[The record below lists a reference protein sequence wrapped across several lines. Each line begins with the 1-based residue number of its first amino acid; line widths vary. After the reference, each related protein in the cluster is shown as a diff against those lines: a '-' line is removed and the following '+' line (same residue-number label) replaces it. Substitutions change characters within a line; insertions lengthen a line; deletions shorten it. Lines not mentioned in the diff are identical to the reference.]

1 MSNELIISAPLSIII
16 PEDVVPSVEINIINL
31 LQTYIAAGS
40 TISNISFELNAEKS
54 AFFLELMKQFPG
66 FFRDMEDILKNIV
79 QDNVIDSKD
88 IPQIIMLIKKLYEL
102 MHKLKDSKITP
113 NQIAE
118 FSSYIIKMIIYICV
132 AEKII
137 KVEDSNKDIFF
148 MTVNSVIVSCLE
160 LLQLAEEVSQL
171 SSTNGCFSFLF
182 SGKK

>member
-1 MSNELIISAPLSIII
+1 MSSEITISTPLEITIPPAEL
-16 PEDVVPSVEINIINL
+16 NIIEL
-31 LQTYIAAGS
+31 LQNYITSGA

-54 AFFLELMKQFPG
+54 ALFLQLMKQFPE
-66 FFRDMEDILKNIV
+66 FFRGMEDILKSIV

-118 FSSYIIKMIIYICV
+118 VSSYIIKMVIYVCV

-137 KVEDSNKDIFF
+137 KVEDANKEQFF
-148 MTVNSVIVSCLE
+148 MIVNHVIVSCLE
-160 LLQLAEEVSQL
+160 LVQLAEQVTHL
-171 SSTNGCFSFLF
+171 SSNKTCFSFLF